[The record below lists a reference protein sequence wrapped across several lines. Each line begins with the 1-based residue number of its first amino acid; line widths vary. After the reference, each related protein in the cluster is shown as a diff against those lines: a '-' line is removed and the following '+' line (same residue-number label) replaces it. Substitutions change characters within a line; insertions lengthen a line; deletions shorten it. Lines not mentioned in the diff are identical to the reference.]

1 MYLKKT
7 EKYILDYLKSNYKN
21 NDLKEIQKGGMLVQ
35 KSPEGI
41 DSDFGT
47 SIPLRLAKIV
57 RKNPMDIAN
66 TLSLELYKSKPE
78 FISEIKPINPGYIN
92 FTISKKAIT
101 DTVKDIVFK
110 PDFLNNYFEQKSTNI
125 QVEFV
130 SANPTGPLHVGHI
143 RGAVY
148 GSALAKI
155 LEYYG
160 YNIKTEYYINNAGNQ
175 ILEFGQS
182 ILNEISRENGNE
194 IKNTNTNDS
203 YKGAYI
209 KSLAKSISKDF
220 DIKNNNNNLVSD
232 LTNIGVKTMLQNIKN
247 DLIELGVEFDSW
259 FKETDLFE
267 NKIIDE
273 VSTKLQELKLINKKD
288 GATWF
293 LSKQFGDDRD
303 NVLIKQDGSHT
314 YFYSDIA
321 NHYNKF
327 FLRNFD
333 KVINIW
339 GADHQGHIKR
349 TKYAMEALGV
359 KPENLEIKISQMV
372 TIKKGSE
379 TVKISK
385 RSGEYITLE
394 EIVKDVGKD
403 ACRYFFLS
411 KAPNTQLTFDI
422 NLAKSQNSNNPI
434 YYIQYAHARLSTLI
448 KNAEILGIDINK
460 TATFKIETQKEIS
473 LSKMLLEFPGVITQI
488 SKELEPHHI
497 TKYTLDLASE
507 FHSFYQSEKIIDQ
520 DNPDN
525 TISKLIL
532 CKAIQKTLK
541 KSLEIMMIS
550 APENM

>member
-7 EKYILDYLKSNYKN
+7 ENYILDYLKSQYKKD
-21 NDLKEIQKGGMLVQ
+21 DLNKIQKSGMLIQ

-41 DSDFGT
+41 NSDFGT

-57 RKNPMDIAN
+57 NKNPMDIAN
-66 TLSLELYKSKPE
+66 HISAELDKSKPE
-78 FISEIKPINPGYIN
+78 FISKIEPLKPGYIN
-92 FTISKKAIT
+92 FTLAKKAISET
-101 DTVKDIVFK
+101 LKNIVFES
-110 PDFLNNYFEQKSTNI
+110 DYLNNYFQKKPTKI
-125 QVEFV
+125 QIEFV

-155 LEYYG
+155 LQYYG
-160 YNIKTEYYINNAGNQ
+160 YSIKTEYYINNAGNQ

-182 ILNEISRENGNE
+182 ILNEILKAKGEKT
-194 IKNTNTNDS
+194 KNSNTDS
-203 YKGAYI
+203 YKGSYI
-209 KSLAKSISKDF
+209 KLLAKTINKQSHL
-220 DIKNNNNNLVSD
+220 KNHKNLVSD
-232 LTNIGVKTMLQNIKN
+232 ITHTGIELMLQNIES
-247 DLIELGVEFDSW
+247 DLNELGVEFDVW

-267 NKIIDE
+267 NEIINE
-273 VSTKLQELKLINKKD
+273 VTEKLDKLNLIDTKD

-359 KPENLEIKISQMV
+359 KPKDLEIKISQMV
-372 TIKKGSE
+372 TIKKGNE

-385 RSGEYITLE
+385 RSGDYITLQ
-394 EIVKDVGKD
+394 EIVREVGRD

-434 YYIQYAHARLSTLI
+434 YYIQYAHARLANLT
-448 KNAEILGIDINK
+448 KNAETLGVYINK
-460 TATFKIETQKEIS
+460 DNDFKIETQKEIS
-473 LSKMLLEFPGVITQI
+473 LSKKLLEFPDVIEQI
-488 SKELEPHHI
+488 SEELEPHHI

-507 FHSFYQSEKIIDQ
+507 FHSYYQSEKIIDE
-520 DNPDN
+520 DNLSS

-532 CKAIQKTLK
+532 CKAIQETLK

-550 APENM
+550 APEKM

>member
-1 MYLKKT
+1 
-7 EKYILDYLKSNYKN
+7 
-21 NDLKEIQKGGMLVQ
+21 
-35 KSPEGI
+35 
-41 DSDFGT
+41 
-47 SIPLRLAKIV
+47 LAKIV

-220 DIKNNNNNLVSD
+220 DIKNNNNNLVSY

-349 TKYAMEALGV
+349 TKYAMKALGV

>member
-7 EKYILDYLKSNYKN
+7 ENYILDYLKSQYKKD
-21 NDLKEIQKGGMLVQ
+21 DLNKIQKSGMLIQ

-41 DSDFGT
+41 NSDFGT
-47 SIPLRLAKIV
+47 SIPLRLAKILN
-57 RKNPMDIAN
+57 KNPMDIAN
-66 TLSLELYKSKPE
+66 HISAELDKSKPE
-78 FISEIKPINPGYIN
+78 FISKIEPLKPGYIN
-92 FTISKKAIT
+92 FTLAKKAISET
-101 DTVKDIVFK
+101 LKNIVFES
-110 PDFLNNYFEQKSTNI
+110 DYLNNYFQKKPTKI
-125 QVEFV
+125 QIEFV

-155 LEYYG
+155 LQYYG
-160 YNIKTEYYINNAGNQ
+160 YSIKTEYYINNAGNQ

-182 ILNEISRENGNE
+182 ILNEILKAKGEKT
-194 IKNTNTNDS
+194 KNSNTDS
-203 YKGAYI
+203 YKGSYI
-209 KSLAKSISKDF
+209 KLLAKTINKQSHL
-220 DIKNNNNNLVSD
+220 KNHKNLVSD
-232 LTNIGVKTMLQNIKN
+232 ITHTGIELMLQNIES
-247 DLIELGVEFDSW
+247 DLNELGVEFDVW

-267 NKIIDE
+267 NEIINE
-273 VSTKLQELKLINKKD
+273 VTEKLDKLNLIDTKD

-293 LSKQFGDDRD
+293 LSKQFGDERD

-359 KPENLEIKISQMV
+359 KPKDLEIKISQMV
-372 TIKKGSE
+372 TIKKGNE

-385 RSGEYITLE
+385 RSGDYITLQ
-394 EIVKDVGKD
+394 EIVREVGRD

-434 YYIQYAHARLSTLI
+434 YYIQYAHARLANLT
-448 KNAEILGIDINK
+448 KNAETLGVYINK
-460 TATFKIETQKEIS
+460 DNDFKIETQKEIS
-473 LSKMLLEFPGVITQI
+473 LSKKLLEFPDVIEQI
-488 SKELEPHHI
+488 SQELEPHHI

-507 FHSFYQSEKIIDQ
+507 FHSYYQSEKIIDE
-520 DNPDN
+520 DNLSS

-532 CKAIQKTLK
+532 CKAIQETLK

-550 APENM
+550 APEKM